1 LSSFYRG
8 ELPEL
13 RRLSIGP
20 DLVIGR
26 VWVETGCRAVLKSR
40 VADRRFCFDVERA
53 VYLTVL
59 YRLMISGSDRHANDW
74 LSRGACAGR

>member
-1 LSSFYRG
+1 
-8 ELPEL
+8 LPEP

-26 VWVETGCRAVLKSR
+26 LWVETGCRAVLKSR

-53 VYLTVL
+53 VYLWVL
-59 YRLMISGSDRHANDW
+59 
-74 LSRGACAGR
+74 